1 MDVEQVEYFYGSPR
15 NYLFYMNRISGEEW
29 DREQEKEG
37 GELITLDKIET
48 GISLQ
53 DLSVM
58 KRNEHG
64 RENYSALSD
73 MMLCMHIDHEI
84 LPRYSVQSVYQLT
97 EQQKKEIGN
106 TLWQTLRARRDQI
119 VRCLAML

>member
-1 MDVEQVEYFYGSPR
+1 
-15 NYLFYMNRISGEEW
+15 MNRISGEEW